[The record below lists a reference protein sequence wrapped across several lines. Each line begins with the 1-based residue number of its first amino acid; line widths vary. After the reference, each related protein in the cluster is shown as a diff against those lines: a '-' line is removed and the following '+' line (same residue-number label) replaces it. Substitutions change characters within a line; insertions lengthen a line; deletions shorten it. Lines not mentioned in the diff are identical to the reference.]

1 MLIKAVDVRVFVHAT
16 EDESKVKHALRNV
29 IGDTHLIEEHYD
41 GYYGNKIIII
51 SAYVEGKE
59 AGKIAESIIER
70 LPNPDKDLLIKTF
83 SERIGK
89 GNSLHIRLSKQ
100 MAYLNKITLSNSDDV
115 IKIVFKVDKRKRLIE
130 LKNIIKSY
138 MTGQAN

>member
-1 MLIKAVDVRVFVHAT
+1 MLIKAIDVRVFVHAT

-29 IGDTHLIEEHYD
+29 IGDIHLIEEHYD